1 MNSRDM
7 RHCYSQQTAG
17 QLPTAA
23 GQDMQMGEE
32 PDATQQGEA
41 GLGKLDPQQSLRG
54 GGSVSSLLP
63 EAFGRFSRKNHDRH
77 ICLRLDT

>member
-1 MNSRDM
+1 M

-23 GQDMQMGEE
+23 RQDMQMGEE

-41 GLGKLDPQQSLRG
+41 DWEKLDPQRSLRG
-54 GGSVSSLLP
+54 RGSVSSLLP
-63 EAFGRFSRKNHDRH
+63 EGLWKVFTQEPRPAHLLKIGHLKNF
-77 ICLRLDT
+77 